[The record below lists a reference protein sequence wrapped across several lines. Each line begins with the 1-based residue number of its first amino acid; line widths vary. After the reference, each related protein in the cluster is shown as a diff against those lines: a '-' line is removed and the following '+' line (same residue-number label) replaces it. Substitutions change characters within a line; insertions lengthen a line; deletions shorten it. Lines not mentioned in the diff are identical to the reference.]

1 MTKTLFAL
9 VLAGTLAGC
18 SLFSKP
24 SNDYSR
30 PSGTEDQT
38 SADLNSCRQQADAMI
53 NRDAN
58 IDSDIAAARSN
69 NIGTESTFGTLL
81 PGSNEPQALGGATE
95 FEREQRYH
103 RIINDCMRQRGY
115 VLPEK
120 NPLF

>member
-24 SNDYSR
+24 SNEYSR
-30 PSGTEDQT
+30 PSGTQDQT
-38 SADLNSCRQQADAMI
+38 SADLNSCRQQADAVI
-53 NRDAN
+53 RRDAN
-58 IDSDIAAARSN
+58 IDSDIAAARSDQVDPN
-69 NIGTESTFGTLL
+69 ENITI
-81 PGSNEPQALGGATE
+81 AGADD
-95 FEREQRYH
+95 FEREKRH
-103 RIINDCMRQRGY
+103 RQIINDCMRQRGY

>member
-9 VLAGTLAGC
+9 VLAATLAGC

-24 SNDYSR
+24 SNDYQR

-38 SADLNSCRQQADAMI
+38 SADLKSCRQQADAVI
-53 NRDAN
+53 KRDAN
-58 IDSDIAAARSN
+58 IDSDIAAARSDQVD
-69 NIGTESTFGTLL
+69 
-81 PGSNEPQALGGATE
+81 PNENVTITGADE
-95 FEREQRYH
+95 YQRDKFH
-103 RIINDCMRQRGY
+103 RQIINDCMRQRGY

>member
-24 SNDYSR
+24 SNNYAR

-38 SADLNSCRQQADAMI
+38 SADLSSCRQQADSVI
-53 NRDAN
+53 KRDAN
-58 IDSDIAAARSN
+58 IDSDIGAARSDQVD
-69 NIGTESTFGTLL
+69 
-81 PGSNEPQALGGATE
+81 PNENVAITGADDY
-95 FEREQRYH
+95 QRDKQH
-103 RIINDCMRQRGY
+103 RQIINDCMRQRGY
-115 VLPEK
+115 VLPER

>member
-38 SADLNSCRQQADAMI
+38 SADLNSCRQQADAVI
-53 NRDAN
+53 KRDAN
-58 IDSDIAAARSN
+58 IDSDIAAARSDRVDPN
-69 NIGTESTFGTLL
+69 QNITIT
-81 PGSNEPQALGGATE
+81 GADDY
-95 FEREQRYH
+95 QRDNQH
-103 RIINDCMRQRGY
+103 RRIINDCMRQRGY

>member
-24 SNDYSR
+24 SNEYSR

-38 SADLNSCRQQADAMI
+38 SADLNSCRQQADAVI

-58 IDSDIAAARSN
+58 IDSDIAAARSDN
-69 NIGTESTFGTLL
+69 VGTDSTFGTLL
-81 PGSNEPQALGGATE
+81 PGSNEPEALRGVTG

-103 RIINDCMRQRGY
+103 RILNDCMRQRGY

>member
-18 SLFSKP
+18 SFFAKP

-30 PSGTEDQT
+30 PAGTEDQT
-38 SADLNSCRQQADAMI
+38 SADLTSCRQQADAVI
-53 NRDAN
+53 KRDAN
-58 IDSDIAAARSN
+58 IDSDIAAARSDQVDPN
-69 NIGTESTFGTLL
+69 ENITIT
-81 PGSNEPQALGGATE
+81 GADD
-95 FEREQRYH
+95 FQR
-103 RIINDCMRQRGY
+103 DY

>member
-1 MTKTLFAL
+1 MLVIMTKTLFVL

-24 SNDYSR
+24 SNEFTR

-38 SADLNSCRQQADAMI
+38 SADLNSCRQQADAVI
-53 NRDAN
+53 RRDAN
-58 IDSDIAAARSN
+58 IDSDIAAARSDHVDPN
-69 NIGTESTFGTLL
+69 ANVSI
-81 PGSNEPQALGGATE
+81 PGADD
-95 FEREQRYH
+95 FQRDRLH
-103 RIINDCMRQRGY
+103 SRIINDCMRQRGY

>member
-18 SLFSKP
+18 SFFSKP

-30 PSGTEDQT
+30 PSGTQDQT
-38 SADLNSCRQQADAMI
+38 SADLNSCRQQADAVI
-53 NRDAN
+53 KRDAN
-58 IDSDIAAARSN
+58 IDSDIAAARSDHVDPN
-69 NIGTESTFGTLL
+69 DNVTIT
-81 PGSNEPQALGGATE
+81 GADDY
-95 FEREQRYH
+95 QRDKQH
-103 RIINDCMRQRGY
+103 RNIINDCMRQRGY

>member
-9 VLAGTLAGC
+9 VLAVTLAGC

-24 SNDYSR
+24 SNEYSR

-38 SADLNSCRQQADAMI
+38 SADLNSCRQQADAVI
-53 NRDAN
+53 KRDAN
-58 IDSDIAAARSN
+58 IDSDIAAARSDQVDPN
-69 NIGTESTFGTLL
+69 QTITIT
-81 PGSNEPQALGGATE
+81 GADAY
-95 FEREQRYH
+95 ERDQRH
-103 RIINDCMRQRGY
+103 RRIINDCMRQRGY

>member
-1 MTKTLFAL
+1 MRKTLLLL

-24 SNDYSR
+24 SNNYTR

-53 NRDAN
+53 KRDAN
-58 IDSDIAAARSN
+58 IDSDIAAARSDQVDPN
-69 NIGTESTFGTLL
+69 NNVNI
-81 PGSNEPQALGGATE
+81 PGADDY
-95 FEREQRYH
+95 QRDKLH
-103 RIINDCMRQRGY
+103 RQIINDCMRGRGY

>member
-18 SLFSKP
+18 SFFSKP

-30 PSGTEDQT
+30 PSGTQDQT
-38 SADLNSCRQQADAMI
+38 SADLNSCRQQADAVI
-53 NRDAN
+53 KRDAN
-58 IDSDIAAARSN
+58 IDSDIAAARSDQVDPN
-69 NIGTESTFGTLL
+69 ENITIT
-81 PGSNEPQALGGATE
+81 GADE
-95 FEREQRYH
+95 FQRDKQH
-103 RIINDCMRQRGY
+103 RNIINDCMRQRGY

>member
-18 SLFSKP
+18 SYFSKQ

-58 IDSDIAAARSN
+58 IDSDIAAARSDQVDPN
-69 NIGTESTFGTLL
+69 ENIAIT
-81 PGSNEPQALGGATE
+81 GADDY
-95 FEREQRYH
+95 QRDKQH
-103 RIINDCMRQRGY
+103 RNIINDCMRQRGY

-120 NPLF
+120 NALF